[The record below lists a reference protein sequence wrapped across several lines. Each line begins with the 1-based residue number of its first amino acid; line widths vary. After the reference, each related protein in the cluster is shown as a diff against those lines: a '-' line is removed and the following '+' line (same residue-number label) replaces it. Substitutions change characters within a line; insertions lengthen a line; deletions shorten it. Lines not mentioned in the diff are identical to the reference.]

1 MFQVGRGCKVKMPNF
16 KEGGGVRGRHKASG
30 VTPWYF
36 VGFSPDTVCPVASL
50 RSSTSDQ
57 KRKEKTNLTGY

>member
-1 MFQVGRGCKVKMPNF
+1 MQGKNAELLGRG
-16 KEGGGVRGRHKASG
+16 GGGGGGIRHRR

-36 VGFSPDTVCPVASL
+36 VGFFPDTVCPVASL

-57 KRKEKTNLTGY
+57 KRKEKTNLTGH